1 MTVNRTLAPVAALL
15 LSVAILLTGQGLQ
28 FALLPV
34 RASLE
39 SFHSLA
45 IGIMGAAYFFGF
57 TVGCLGGGEL
67 VRRVG
72 HVRVFLAMTAIASAA
87 PLIHVLAVSPIAWAL
102 LRMATGF
109 CFATLYIVI
118 ESWLNDRATNENRG
132 LVFSTYSMI
141 TLSVM
146 AAGQMSMLLYP
157 PTGAELFILASVLVS
172 FGAVPVALSTS
183 PSPELPT
190 KVSIDLRRLIEVSP
204 SGALGCLATG
214 LANGAFW
221 SLAPVFGTRVGG
233 VEMAAVFMTAAVV
246 GGAAAQWPL
255 GVLSDKLGRRKILV
269 AEALVGSIIGIALA
283 MFSSSAGTLPLIL
296 LGTLWGAMAF
306 PLYAIAVAYA
316 NDFAEPGE
324 HVTLSSGLLLVYG
337 IGATV
342 GPFVASALMGTKE
355 AGSLFSFA
363 AFVHIGLVC
372 FVVIRYLRSGSIA
385 GQPIEFADA
394 LALAQTASQIYE
406 EESQNDQKKEPG
418 EEPVNSASD
427 PE

>member
-1 MTVNRTLAPVAALL
+1 MTVNRALAPVAALL

-57 TVGCLGGGEL
+57 TVGCLRGGEL

-72 HVRVFLAMTAIASAA
+72 HVRVFLAMTAVASAA
-87 PLIHVLAVSPIAWAL
+87 PLIHVLAVNPVAWAA

-109 CFATLYIVI
+109 CFATLYVVI

-132 LVFSTYSMI
+132 LIFSTYSMI

-157 PTGAELFILASVLVS
+157 PSGAELFIIASVLVS

-183 PSPELPT
+183 PSPELPA
-190 KVSIDLRRLIEVSP
+190 KVSIDLRRLMKVSP
-204 SGALGCLATG
+204 SGTLGCLATG

-221 SLAPVFGTRVGG
+221 SLAPVFATRVGG
-233 VEMAAVFMTAAVV
+233 VEMTAMFMTAAVI
-246 GGAAAQWPL
+246 GGAVAQWPL
-255 GVLSDKLGRRKILV
+255 GLMSDKMGRRPILV
-269 AEALVGSIIGIALA
+269 AVSVVGSIIGIALA
-283 MFSSSAGTLPLIL
+283 LFATTAGALPLNIL
-296 LGTLWGAMAF
+296 GALWGAMAF

-337 IGATV
+337 MGATV
-342 GPFVASALMGTKE
+342 GPFVASALMGTQG
-355 AGSLFSFA
+355 AGTLFAFA
-363 AFVHIGLVC
+363 ALVHIGLVC
-372 FVVIRYLRSGSIA
+372 FVVVRYLRRGA
-385 GQPIEFADA
+385 VAEQPIEFSDA

-406 EESQNDQKKEPG
+406 EEFQSDQTKTLSAELVSEAPEP
-418 EEPVNSASD
+418 E
-427 PE
+427 